1 MLYSKLS
8 LRWKLMLPLLVAIP
22 LLLAASAF
30 SLYTLQQSMVEDRK
44 AKTHDIVEVAYSIA
58 ASFEAKARQGAMPQ
72 DEAKAQALSALNAMR
87 YDGGNYL
94 WVNDMHAVM
103 VMHPIK
109 PELDGKDLS
118 AFADPT
124 GKKLFA
130 EMTETVRTSGE
141 GYVGYHWAKPGY
153 DQPVEKLSFVK
164 GFSPWGWIIGTGIYM
179 DDVTLNFRQAAM
191 WEGGIFLLLI
201 MGIST
206 MMIAQGGNIAA
217 RAIRLFDL
225 VEKVEASGDL
235 SLRVDVDGCDEL
247 AMTATAF
254 NSFLGGLE
262 PVLEDV
268 KVVMFQVSQG
278 NLAQRVTADARSK
291 VVEDIKQ
298 GVNDSLFSLSASM
311 RRIGDNIRQVAV
323 AAGQASCAI
332 GQVSDGSQGQVNA
345 VRMVSQAIENT
356 SRAIMD
362 VSENARA
369 SSRHAQQAAVLVQE
383 GDAQV
388 TMMVEVV
395 NAISTS
401 SQQITKITDVIAQI
415 ASQTNMLSLNAAIEA
430 ARAGDAGKG
439 FAVVAEE
446 VGRLADHSGKS
457 VSEIVDLISKSVG
470 ETRRGVEVSQQVK
483 DSIHQL
489 SIGVSE
495 NDRMA
500 GAIAAAMEEQQ
511 EALSEIRGN
520 VSDLNQIGETNAAAA
535 EEISATMIELSNL
548 ASHTNEE
555 IQRFKL

>member
-1 MLYSKLS
+1 
-8 LRWKLMLPLLVAIP
+8 MLPLLVAIP